1 MPFLFTHRN
10 RNVIARETAS
20 YAHLL
25 SDAPSQQDVID
36 VTYQPNKQ
44 TEAKGKDS
52 GKGMFERRQG
62 GPRFAAQDRTG
73 NLGRKGT
80 CARGRSLIHEPR
92 GDQFVEEKLDVCQLR
107 VTDAERTQQADVP
120 ALDGHEDAA
129 KVLQVGAHQV

>member
-62 GPRFAAQDRTG
+62 GGLDLPRKTEQVIWA
-73 NLGRKGT
+73 GREHVQEG
-80 CARGRSLIHEPR
+80 
-92 GDQFVEEKLDVCQLR
+92 
-107 VTDAERTQQADVP
+107 
-120 ALDGHEDAA
+120 GH
-129 KVLQVGAHQV
+129 